1 MIPLIIIAF
10 HGVDRLDWWT
20 MRSKDTLLLFWPFF
34 PLGYFDDVNWISQ
47 NIIPSINM
55 VQQKKPS
62 TCNQTPSKLVL
73 VWDQWIPVGAM
84 IVEQFFQQESLAA
97 KKLNGDFSKHEE
109 RKTLTVAKTI
119 PNWRLRKSSPFQRFT
134 VFSWGS
140 ADRRICLLSC
150 DFGWWFEVVVDS
162 PWIRPATS

>member
-1 MIPLIIIAF
+1 MDNEKQGYSSTVLALFSPRVFWWCELDIPKYHSF
-10 HGVDRLDWWT
+10 HQHG
-20 MRSKDTLLLFWPFF
+20 SA
-34 PLGYFDDVNWISQ
+34 
-47 NIIPSINM
+47 
-55 VQQKKPS
+55 KKPS